1 MIPLLKLPAS
11 SFTVHLTPPLRFP
24 YMSPTPSQHYKV
36 EMYLTMRW
44 NDSRLRFHHLHDA
57 PWLEVDS
64 KIMSSVWVPDV
75 YFKNA
80 KKASFHNVT
89 VPNKYMHIRP
99 LGDVEFSMRWAIAGR
114 QR

>member
-1 MIPLLKLPAS
+1 
-11 SFTVHLTPPLRFP
+11 
-24 YMSPTPSQHYKV
+24 
-36 EMYLTMRW
+36 MYLTMRW
-44 NDSRLRFHHLHDA
+44 NDSRLVFNHLHDA

-64 KIMSSVWVPDV
+64 KIMQKVWVPDV

-99 LGDVEFSMRWAIAGR
+99 FGDVEFSMRWALRALGKS
-114 QR
+114 